1 MQITPRSYL
10 LDKPNTTITPT
21 PTDLTARQQLTLE
34 AKADPTTPN
43 SYNVEHTT
51 KITQP
56 DEPPKRTIVDPTLDK
71 PSYTF
76 LSIASYKAQPPLVDT
91 FV

>member
-1 MQITPRSYL
+1 MQITPRSYF
-10 LDKPNTTITPT
+10 LDKPNVKITPIDSSVR
-21 PTDLTARQQLTLE
+21 PPLTLE
-34 AKADPTTPN
+34 AKADPTAPN

-56 DEPPKRTIVDPTLDK
+56 DEPPKRTIIDPTLDK
-71 PSYTF
+71 PSHTF
-76 LSIASYKAQPPLVDT
+76 LSIASYKKQTLLVDT